1 MPGPPGTSSGEE
13 TAGERNDWTNLRRHS
28 AVLDRTWDKGLFCI
42 VQVKKFETSEV
53 LMRNEAEE
61 NGVDG
66 DQRGE
71 SVSRPSMRA
80 FGRSA
85 STKIMQGLD
94 WNR

>member
-1 MPGPPGTSSGEE
+1 M
-13 TAGERNDWTNLRRHS
+13 
-28 AVLDRTWDKGLFCI
+28 
-42 VQVKKFETSEV
+42 

-61 NGVDG
+61 NGVAG

-71 SVSRPSMRA
+71 SESRPSMRA

-85 STKIMQGLD
+85 SSKIKQGLD